1 MTLRGRILLL
11 LLLPALVLAQWLGL
25 VHGVSHAR
33 LAAPAAI
40 TSVAAAPAVAATGFD
55 AVFAGHELVTCRVLD
70 QLGHGGASPC
80 VPAQLAPLAFPALT
94 APVVTGRLLVAL
106 AAGFQARA
114 PPVLR

>member
-1 MTLRGRILLL
+1 MTLRRRLVL

-25 VHGVSHAR
+25 VHGVTHAR
-33 LAAPAAI
+33 LATPSAITAPAAAP
-40 TSVAAAPAVAATGFD
+40 VASASGLD
-55 AVFAGHELVTCRVLD
+55 ALFSGHDGVTCRLLD
-70 QLGHGGASPC
+70 QLGHGDAPPC
-80 VPAQLAPLAFPALT
+80 VATQFAPAVLPVFL